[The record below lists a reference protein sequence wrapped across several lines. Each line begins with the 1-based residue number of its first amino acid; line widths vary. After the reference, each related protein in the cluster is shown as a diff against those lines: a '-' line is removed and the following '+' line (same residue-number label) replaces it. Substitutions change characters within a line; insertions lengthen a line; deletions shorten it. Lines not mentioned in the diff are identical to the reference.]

1 MKRFDSR
8 VIFAVL
14 LILGGVIFLL
24 QNLGVIAPLQDYFFA
39 LIFAVA
45 GLVFF
50 GVLASDRAQWWAA
63 IPGGVLLDLGLII
76 ALDEATSRGALRF
89 PEEWTGGIFLLGM
102 GLTFF
107 LVFFLRPEFWWAIIP
122 AGVLSSLGITAGFG
136 SSLPFDGAALLFLG
150 MGLTFALL
158 GLLPVNNKRM
168 SWPWIPAAVLIV
180 LGLVVLSSSLNWFQ
194 YIWPVALILAG
205 GFLLLRGFAR
215 QP

>member
-1 MKRFDSR
+1 MKRFDMR
-8 VIFAVL
+8 IVLAVL
-14 LILGGVIFLL
+14 LILGGIIFLL
-24 QNLGVIAPLQDYFFA
+24 QNVGVIGPLQGYLFA
-39 LIFAVA
+39 LLFALG
-45 GLVFF
+45 GLAFL
-50 GVLASDRAQWWAA
+50 GVLATDRAQWWAA

-76 ALDEATSRGALRF
+76 ALGEANSRGALRF
-89 PEEWTGGIFLLGM
+89 PEDWIGGIFLLGI

-122 AGVLSSLGITAGFG
+122 AGVLSSLGLTAGFS
-136 SSLPFDGAALLFLG
+136 SSLPFDSGALLFLG

-168 SWPWIPAAVLIV
+168 TWPWIPAAVLIV

-194 YIWPVALILAG
+194 YIWPVVLILAG